1 MTKTKRVSTQYPDI
15 FKILILNLETGKWV
29 EPVRGKKFT
38 ARRYHVKANGSKTR
52 VRKNFET
59 LAEAKAFRSGATDEP
74 EIKSVSAVTHLGGS
88 SSDAM
93 TFDQLVENW
102 KTNWLPTVDLATQLR
117 YRKYLKHFDYFSKMK
132 VADIEPIHID
142 GWISFM
148 KRPEYLESCHSTR
161 CSYEHEFKVLRA
173 ILNYYSS
180 RCNRSYRLPFL
191 KDHRKMLKVKEVLV
205 IKKDLTIEQFKSFV
219 EELRKSCWG
228 TKWESIFYLA
238 LMQYAIYGRIQ
249 EAAALHVE
257 DFDLVN
263 NRLEIKRKVQ
273 WLRVKGY
280 KDRIVDGA
288 KANGGK
294 IFNPIP
300 ELAVQ
305 VLNEWKLRSG
315 IRSGRMFSIDGE
327 LIKYRQIQ
335 HRYDL
340 ALKRASLPFSATH
353 VLRHAA
359 LSEAYAAVS
368 TSLRFKNLEARRASE
383 RRNGMRKREISKWLI
398 LSGRW
403 MRV

>member
-1 MTKTKRVSTQYPDI
+1 M
-15 FKILILNLETGKWV
+15 
-29 EPVRGKKFT
+29 
-38 ARRYHVKANGSKTR
+38 
-52 VRKNFET
+52 RKNFET

-74 EIKSVSAVTHLGGS
+74 EVESVSAATHLGGS
-88 SSDAM
+88 SGDAM
-93 TFDQLVENW
+93 TFDQLVEYW
-102 KTNWLPTVDLATQLR
+102 KTNWLPSVDLATQLR

-205 IKKDLTIEQFKSFV
+205 IKKDLTVEQFKSFV
-219 EELRKSCWG
+219 EELRKSCWA
-228 TKWESIFYLA
+228 TKWEPIFYLA

-280 KDRIVDGA
+280 KDRIVSGA

-294 IFNPIP
+294 VFAPIP

-315 IRSGRMFSIDGE
+315 IRSGLLFPIGGE
-327 LIKYRQIQ
+327 LITYRQIQ
-335 HRYDL
+335 HKYDL
-340 ALKRASLPFSATH
+340 ALKRASLPFRATH

-359 LSEAYAAVS
+359 LSEAYAACLNILTVQKLGGQK
-368 TSLRFKNLEARRASE
+368 SLRATERYAKARDQQVADTQRQMDERLASIL
-383 RRNGMRKREISKWLI
+383 RK
-398 LSGRW
+398 
-403 MRV
+403 